1 MEKADKSRRQDDRPI
16 SRVLLEGL
24 HDPGSPLS
32 SLRGTP
38 HIMRAIWDLIIA
50 YWKTVIHL
58 PGHQVENPNYVSQSD
73 REDEL
78 IYTPYNDNP
87 TCAIPF
93 FLSPLMHPFT
103 ETTSGTS
110 RLVSFPPPSGIN
122 INMMPF
128 VVGSSFKACRLPK
141 YVRPYWEL
149 ILACIGPEL
158 NKEAEP
164 WWPKTSDPSD
174 LGKVYFLT
182 IQESH
187 VEAGQ
192 AQRRPG
198 VHVDSAGK
206 VIVRRKEMEMQT
218 PTAIILGEA
227 GAYIRLSM
235 PRVPGPPM
243 IMMDSS

>member
-1 MEKADKSRRQDDRPI
+1 MEKVGKSRPQDDRPI

-32 SLRGTP
+32 CLRGTP
-38 HIMRAIWDLIIA
+38 HIMRTIWDLITA

-87 TCAIPF
+87 TCTIPF

-103 ETTSGTS
+103 ETTSGKS

-141 YVRPYWEL
+141 YVRPYWDL

-174 LGKVYFLT
+174 LGKVSFLT
-182 IQESH
+182 FPFFKNLLKSQSDCIRSRYISSQYKRAVSRQVKHKEGLESMLTLQE
-187 VEAGQ
+187 
-192 AQRRPG
+192 
-198 VHVDSAGK
+198 K
-206 VIVRRKEMEMQT
+206 
-218 PTAIILGEA
+218 
-227 GAYIRLSM
+227 
-235 PRVPGPPM
+235 
-243 IMMDSS
+243 

>member
-1 MEKADKSRRQDDRPI
+1 MGGFKCE
-16 SRVLLEGL
+16 EGEA
-24 HDPGSPLS
+24 S
-32 SLRGTP
+32 
-38 HIMRAIWDLIIA
+38 
-50 YWKTVIHL
+50 
-58 PGHQVENPNYVSQSD
+58 
-73 REDEL
+73 
-78 IYTPYNDNP
+78 
-87 TCAIPF
+87 
-93 FLSPLMHPFT
+93 LMHPFT

-141 YVRPYWEL
+141 YIQPYWDL
-149 ILACIGPEL
+149 ILACICPEL

-164 WWPKTSDPSD
+164 WWPRTSDPSD
-174 LGKVYFLT
+174 VGKVYFLT